1 MVSKKPTGESTI
13 STKLLRFA
21 RNPATKRRRISMY
34 QKSQVSATA
43 DGKTSPCVGYLR
55 EQNLIALLADSG
67 FHIIRPNSK
76 TKSTKIAVQ
85 RDVRLRMDGPSRD
98 NHKTTTDI
106 EIKHVTLK
114 SGRNWYGRVKVT
126 GASGMPAIRRK
137 QNEML
142 ELAKAFKNPAF
153 FVTIL
158 YARDA
163 TMMTKFFP
171 ASAVNRALNKLKHR
185 AFAEIKNEAANSWGF
200 FMSKEFWELAAETPN
215 AWSILQDECDLSLDA
230 SAKTWKIRSM
240 RDENFAL
247 LETIDAMEKEDRPR
261 PNTRLQVKT
270 RHGNATL
277 TRKDVKIVYR
287 ELRKICNL

>member
-1 MVSKKPTGESTI
+1 
-13 STKLLRFA
+13 
-21 RNPATKRRRISMY
+21 MY

-43 DGKTSPCVGYLR
+43 DEKTSPFVGYLR
-55 EQNLIALLADSG
+55 EQNLIALLDDSG
-67 FHIIRPNSK
+67 LHIIRPNSK
-76 TKSTKIAVQ
+76 TKSKFKTKIAVQ

-106 EIKHVTLK
+106 EIKHVMLK
-114 SGRNWYGRVKVT
+114 SGRNWYGRVRVT

-142 ELAKAFKNPAF
+142 ELAKENKNPAF
-153 FVTIL
+153 FVTIFF
-158 YARDA
+158 ARDA
-163 TMMTKFFP
+163 TVMTKFFP
-171 ASAVNRALNKLKHR
+171 ASGVNRALNKLKHR

-200 FMSKEFWELAAETPN
+200 LMSKEFWELAAETPN

-230 SAKTWKIRSM
+230 CAKTWKIRSM
-240 RDENFAL
+240 RDENFAM
-247 LETIDAMEKEDRPR
+247 LETIDTMEKEDRPR

-287 ELRKICNL
+287 ELRKMCNL